1 MGPGSERDGGREVER
16 DGERQASK
24 AKRKQSKSS
33 EPKVKTQRLIQ
44 SCHVIKHRRNIE
56 AKNNN
61 PTKATNNQKKKRNR
75 KYWKFAYFFEA
86 KTASH
91 RGRQEI

>member
-16 DGERQASK
+16 DGERQASM

-61 PTKATNNQKKKRNR
+61 PTKATNNQKNKKP
-75 KYWKFAYFFEA
+75 KILEICIFFRG
-86 KTASH
+86 KDSH
-91 RGRQEI
+91 LI